1 MQLENTIDTTAFPQ
15 SIGLTGIVNAR
26 ELGGYISEDGR
37 KVKRGVLLRTGALSG
52 MTEADR
58 TCLMEQYHLTD
69 VIDFRTSFECA
80 AAPDPVMYPVAY
92 HPIRI
97 LDEQGSQTA
106 GMAAAATGEGFP
118 LEKLVE
124 YIKSGKVHPEDMY
137 VDIVQSA
144 ASKEGYR
151 KFFECLLEHKEGA
164 LLWHCSAGKDRTGLG
179 AAFLLTIL
187 GVNRQTVLEDY
198 SLTNV
203 YFQDIL
209 KKMEIQLASFGLTEA
224 EMEVMRAVAGGVNP
238 AYLEKALDTIE
249 EQYGSLEWYLEK
261 ELGITEEKRLKLQ
274 EMYLEAWS

>member
-80 AAPDPVMYPVAY
+80 AAPDPVMDPVAY

-124 YIKSGKVHPEDMY
+124 YIKNGKVHPEDMY

-274 EMYLEAWS
+274 EMYLEA

>member
-80 AAPDPVMYPVAY
+80 AAPDPVMDPVAY

>member
-80 AAPDPVMYPVAY
+80 AAPDPVMDPVAY

-274 EMYLEAWS
+274 EMYLEA

>member
-80 AAPDPVMYPVAY
+80 AAPDPVMDPVAY

-179 AAFLLTIL
+179 AAFLLMIL

-274 EMYLEAWS
+274 EMYLEA

>member
-1 MQLENTIDTTAFPQ
+1 MQLENTIDTTVFPQ

-37 KVKRGVLLRTGALSG
+37 KVKWGVLLRTGALSG

-69 VIDFRTSFECA
+69 VIDFRTSFECV
-80 AAPDPVMYPVAY
+80 AAPDPVMDPVAY

-106 GMAAAATGEGFP
+106 GMAAAATGEGVP

-144 ASKEGYR
+144 VSKEGYR

-209 KKMEIQLASFGLTEA
+209 KKMEIQLAGFGLTEA

-274 EMYLEAWS
+274 EMYLEA

>member
-1 MQLENTIDTTAFPQ
+1 MQLENTIDTTVFPQ

-69 VIDFRTSFECA
+69 VIDFRTSYECT
-80 AAPDPVMYPVAY
+80 AAPDPVMDPVAY

-144 ASKEGYR
+144 VSKEGYR

-209 KKMEIQLASFGLTEA
+209 KKMEIQLADFGLTEA

-274 EMYLEAWS
+274 EMYLEA

>member
-80 AAPDPVMYPVAY
+80 AAPDPVMDPVAY

-151 KFFECLLEHKEGA
+151 KFFEYLLEHKEGA

-274 EMYLEAWS
+274 EMYLEA

>member
-274 EMYLEAWS
+274 EMYLEA

>member
-80 AAPDPVMYPVAY
+80 AAPDPVMDPVAY

-224 EMEVMRAVAGGVNP
+224 EMEVMRAIAGGVNP

-274 EMYLEAWS
+274 EMYLEA

>member
-1 MQLENTIDTTAFPQ
+1 MQLENTIDTTVFPQ

-69 VIDFRTSFECA
+69 VIDFRTSYECT
-80 AAPDPVMYPVAY
+80 AAPDPVMDPVAY

-106 GMAAAATGEGFP
+106 GMAAAATGEGVP

-144 ASKEGYR
+144 VSKEGYR

-209 KKMEIQLASFGLTEA
+209 KKMEIQLADFGLTEA

-274 EMYLEAWS
+274 EMYLEA

>member
-80 AAPDPVMYPVAY
+80 AAPDPVMDPVAY

-144 ASKEGYR
+144 ALKEGYR

-274 EMYLEAWS
+274 EMYLEA

>member
-1 MQLENTIDTTAFPQ
+1 MQLENTIDTTVFPQ

-69 VIDFRTSFECA
+69 VIDFRTSYECT
-80 AAPDPVMYPVAY
+80 AAPDPLMDPVAY

-144 ASKEGYR
+144 VSKEGYR

-209 KKMEIQLASFGLTEA
+209 KKMEIQLADFGLTEA

-274 EMYLEAWS
+274 EMYLEA

>member
-1 MQLENTIDTTAFPQ
+1 MQLENTIDATAFPQ

-58 TCLMEQYHLTD
+58 ICLMEQYHLTD

-80 AAPDPVMYPVAY
+80 AAPDPVMDPVAY

-274 EMYLEAWS
+274 EMYLEA

>member
-15 SIGLTGIVNAR
+15 SIGLTRIVNAR

-106 GMAAAATGEGFP
+106 GMAAAATGAGFP

-274 EMYLEAWS
+274 EMYLEA